1 MRDKVY
7 YIILARI
14 KNKYPKYSRIR
25 CHIATKYVH
34 KKKFGNCDHLGSE
47 DKDTVYD
54 PSYVIC
60 EYMPVKDQW

>member
-34 KKKFGNCDHLGSE
+34 KKKFG
-47 DKDTVYD
+47 Y
-54 PSYVIC
+54 
-60 EYMPVKDQW
+60 